1 MPDPILLIVGAVIG
15 TAILLAIALV
25 AGFWAGLQVGWRGQ
39 VPLSDELA
47 SLKLERE
54 RWLSNLSALN
64 EKMEQSHELSEVVGL
79 LAQSAHSS
87 ISPDLFRAIDSMIQT
102 TRTLALELR
111 SLQEAQQAVGENQE
125 TMKVRGDG
133 PPPGDSPLL
142 APQHS
147 LRIKADEETAD
158 PALTKDEMWEVTG
171 QHCLA
176 DSSTELE
183 TKRYPY
189 DCLQFLARWDY
200 QQSLPDPDEYT
211 SVRCHDISVTG
222 VSFLWPEMPT
232 FSRAII
238 LIGPTDSP
246 IYMVIEVS
254 QYKSVYKHGSVCYLV
269 GGRFVNRL
277 ERATEDWQKAEA
289 VLCS

>member
-15 TAILLAIALV
+15 TAILLAIALA

-39 VPLSDELA
+39 VSLSEELG

-64 EKMEQSHELSEVVGL
+64 EKMEHSHELSEALGL

-111 SLQEAQQAVGENQE
+111 SLQEAQQAVGENQLA
-125 TMKVRGDG
+125 MKVRGDG
-133 PPPGDSPLL
+133 LPPGDRPPL

-158 PALTKDEMWEVTG
+158 PALTKHEMWEVTG

-183 TKRYPY
+183 TR
-189 DCLQFLARWDY
+189 
-200 QQSLPDPDEYT
+200 
-211 SVRCHDISVTG
+211 
-222 VSFLWPEMPT
+222 
-232 FSRAII
+232 
-238 LIGPTDSP
+238 
-246 IYMVIEVS
+246 
-254 QYKSVYKHGSVCYLV
+254 
-269 GGRFVNRL
+269 
-277 ERATEDWQKAEA
+277 
-289 VLCS
+289 